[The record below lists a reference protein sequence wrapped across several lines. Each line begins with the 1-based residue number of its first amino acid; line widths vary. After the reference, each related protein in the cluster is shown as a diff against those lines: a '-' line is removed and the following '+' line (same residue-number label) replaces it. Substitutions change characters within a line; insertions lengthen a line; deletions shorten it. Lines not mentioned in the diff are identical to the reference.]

1 MVRALGY
8 FAGGGM
14 RVRAGVVRTWL
25 LGLGIVRELGSVSA
39 AGLVW
44 NWMPGCCMVRA
55 MGSLTGGVIPVRAG
69 VVRANGVR
77 IWLPVLGI
85 VWM

>member
-1 MVRALGY
+1 MPGFRVVRALGCL
-8 FAGGGM
+8 AGGGM
-14 RVRAGVVRTWL
+14 R
-25 LGLGIVRELGSVSA
+25 
-39 AGLVW
+39 
-44 NWMPGCCMVRA
+44 
-55 MGSLTGGVIPVRAG
+55 VRAG

>member
-1 MVRALGY
+1 MLFRS
-8 FAGGGM
+8 
-14 RVRAGVVRTWL
+14 RAGVVRTWL

-39 AGLVW
+39 AGLGW
-44 NWMPGCCMVRA
+44 NWMPGFRVVRA
-55 MGSLTGGVIPVRAG
+55 LGCLAGGGMRVRAG